1 MSNNRAEHSKTQDQP
16 STTQQVLRWA
26 MCHPGVLLLS
36 SLAVGA
42 MLASRHESEPQP
54 PPARRVETE
63 ADLIDGDIP
72 LFI

>member
-1 MSNNRAEHSKTQDQP
+1 MSKNTPERPKNHDEPTS
-16 STTQQVLRWA
+16 TQQVLIWA